1 MLSRPDARHLTSLR
15 LRTAERCLQAS
26 QGEEQDREEGSAAL
40 AKLYGVRNAKD
51 IGPKLSMDLRGR
63 GDGQNERTLARN
75 VLKFN
80 VTGSVK
86 RLLEEQKGRGGG

>member
-1 MLSRPDARHLTSLR
+1 M
-15 LRTAERCLQAS
+15 
-26 QGEEQDREEGSAAL
+26 
-40 AKLYGVRNAKD
+40 RNAKD

-63 GDGQNERTLARN
+63 GGDGQNERTLARN

-86 RLLEEQKGRGGG
+86 RLLEEEKRGERGNVSERKMNDKRAHVKF

>member
-1 MLSRPDARHLTSLR
+1 M
-15 LRTAERCLQAS
+15 
-26 QGEEQDREEGSAAL
+26 
-40 AKLYGVRNAKD
+40 RNAKD

-86 RLLEEQKGRGGG
+86 RLLEEEKRGEGG